1 LAYLVWRR
9 DGGGGRIRISWA
21 ANLMEF
27 SEKTLT
33 LTDIDMAWTGYTKK
47 KSQDEKYI
55 KVR

>member
-1 LAYLVWRR
+1 MAYLVWRR